1 MKKVYIIKWE
11 DICPETKDMNGISG
25 VFGTLKGAKIA
36 LERLK
41 KYEKQEID
49 TVVYEDIESMIEDF
63 TNGFVVN
70 FGYHDY
76 KMYEIVEREVE
87 Y

>member
-1 MKKVYIIKWE
+1 MKQVYIITWR
-11 DICPETKDMNGISG
+11 DICPDTNDMYGISG
-25 VFGTLKGAKIA
+25 VFGTLKVAKIA

-41 KYEKQEID
+41 QYEKQEID

-70 FGYHDY
+70 FGYQDY
-76 KMYEIVEREVE
+76 KMYEIVEKEVN
-87 Y
+87 